1 MSDVALGRD
10 IGANVITRGAIAV
23 AAAGVATVPGRGI
36 NIAALPGN
44 ARAQSVRAAL
54 NLRANLDS
62 TDTLVVDN
70 IKLVSDSASNF
81 AGAVTRVTAAD
92 VTLTGTGADLDYDG
106 DVAMDLDL
114 TSLPES
120 HTWIRVSARITLSDV
135 TNTTGAVGG
144 VFVFGGLSLKS

>member
-23 AAAGVATVPGRGI
+23 AAAGVATATGRAI
-36 NIAALPGN
+36 NIAALP

-54 NLRANLDS
+54 NLKANLDD
-62 TDTLVVDN
+62 TDTLIVDN
-70 IKLVSDSASNF
+70 IKLQSDSASNF

-92 VTLTGTGADLDYDG
+92 VTLTGTAGDTDYFG

-120 HTWIRVSARITLSDV
+120 HNWIRVSARITLSDV

-144 VFVFGGLSLKS
+144 VFVFGGLSLAG